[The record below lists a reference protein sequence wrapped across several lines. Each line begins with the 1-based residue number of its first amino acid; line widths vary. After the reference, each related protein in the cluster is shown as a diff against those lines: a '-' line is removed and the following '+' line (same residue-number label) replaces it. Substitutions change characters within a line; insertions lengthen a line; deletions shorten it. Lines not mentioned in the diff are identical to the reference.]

1 MDLFHDEV
9 LELDFGFL
17 FVGRLIGFGLGGQV
31 VVVLVVFVVDLVAFL
46 DGLFRSE
53 VLGVVLHC
61 SAVIFFISK
70 LLLLNSNKVRLS
82 FINSILIFSLYSL
95 VKYF

>member
-1 MDLFHDEV
+1 MDLLHDEV
-9 LELDFGFL
+9 LKLDFGFL
-17 FVGRLIGFGLGGQV
+17 FVRRVICFGLGSQV
-31 VVVLVVFVVDLVAFL
+31 VVVLVVFVVDLVAFF

-70 LLLLNSNKVRLS
+70 LL
-82 FINSILIFSLYSL
+82 
-95 VKYF
+95 